1 MRAVAPEEDDDMD
14 ATLWL
19 LMAAVLANG
28 LLVGASLDQTIKQLP
43 ARRRIGVVAF
53 SDYSKAGDL
62 GPGVAW
68 YATLGIGAALVT
80 VLAVLVGLTGQ
91 PDAQLSAA
99 LWLALLLTVAHSV
112 TTARAAP
119 LNFSQRAA
127 AGDATRLET
136 IFDRFERWSRAR
148 SALQL
153 LTLLSVAWALT
164 AAIAGA

>member
-1 MRAVAPEEDDDMD
+1 MLPTKEDDEMD
-14 ATLWL
+14 PTLWL
-19 LMAAVLANG
+19 LAAVIANG

-62 GPGVAW
+62 GHGIAW
-68 YATLGIGAALVT
+68 YAALGIGAALLT
-80 VLAVLVGLTGQ
+80 VVAAVVGLTDR
-91 PDAQLSAA
+91 PDTQSSAA
-99 LWLALLLTVAHSV
+99 LWLALLLTVAHSL

-127 AGDATRLET
+127 AGDPARLAA

-153 LTLLSVAWALT
+153 LTLVSVAWAL
-164 AAIAGA
+164 AAGIGGV